1 MLNGTSF
8 DRIPEQPLP
17 AYLVC
22 MKFHAPQGRTFC
34 QSAAYALVL
43 ATAIAHATTWYV
55 SPTGSDAAA
64 GTKTAPF
71 ATFAKAQASVTAGDT
86 AFFRGGLYSYTSAT
100 ATCASYTDN
109 VNAIA
114 LTKSGSQ
121 GKMIHYL
128 AYPGEFPHLDFFGMA
143 DSCRIRGIL
152 TSGSW
157 IHLKG
162 FEISRVPQTV
172 KVNHENWGVWNS
184 GSHNIFEQL
193 DIHGISGT
201 GLFIQYGGGNL
212 VLNCDSHGN
221 RDTLTSNG
229 DGQSGDGFGVHPQR
243 ATDTGNVLRGCRAWD
258 NTDDGYDCIN
268 ALQPVLIED
277 SWAWHMGYIPG
288 TNTSLAAGNGNGF
301 KLGGYGIDTTAFP
314 ASPAVHT
321 LRNSLTFANKAAGIY
336 ANHHLVACNFYNN
349 TSYANHPDIDMLGID
364 VHGKSTTTGHW
375 RNNVA
380 YSGTLLSNNTFNA
393 ADDANNSW
401 TTTGLTLAATDFQS
415 TTYAGTGTQYIAA
428 LTAARKSDGSLPDLT
443 FLRPSAT
450 SKLIDAGVN
459 VGLPYNGKLPDL
471 GYCESGTPI
480 TTGIE
485 TPSRAKQ
492 ITLVKGGRMGISV
505 IPALIGLPV
514 EISVMDGLGKV
525 VASHRITYSDE
536 SPSLWIPIRESG
548 FYAIRLRNDD
558 HTESSKVFVLP

>member
-1 MLNGTSF
+1 MLNGTSI
-8 DRIPEQPLP
+8 DHDSERPAP
-17 AYLVC
+17 AYLLC
-22 MKFHAPQGRTFC
+22 MKFHAPQCRAPYPFV
-34 QSAAYALVL
+34 AYALVL
-43 ATAIAHATTWYV
+43 ASAFAHATTWYV

-64 GTKTAPF
+64 GTKTTPF
-71 ATFAKAQASVTAGDT
+71 ATFAKAQASVAAGDT
-86 AFFRGGLYSYTSAT
+86 AYFRGGLYSYTSAT
-100 ATCASYTDN
+100 STCASYTDN

-128 AYPGEFPHLDFFGMA
+128 AYPGEFPHLDFFGMT

-229 DGQSGDGFGVHPQR
+229 DGQSGDGFGIHPQR

-258 NTDDGYDCIN
+258 NSDDGYDCIN

-288 TNTSLAAGNGNGF
+288 TNTSLSAGNGNGF
-301 KLGGYGIDTTAFP
+301 KLGGYGTDTTAFP
-314 ASPAVHT
+314 ANPAVHT

-349 TSYANHPDIDMLGID
+349 TSYANHPDIDMLGIN

-401 TTTGLTLAATDFQS
+401 TTSGLTLTATDFQS

-443 FLRPSAT
+443 FLRPSAA

-471 GYCESGTPI
+471 GYWETGTPT
-480 TTGIE
+480 TTGIQ
-485 TPSRAKQ
+485 THSSAMKNPR
-492 ITLVKGGRMGISV
+492 ILGGRMGISIMLAPLV
-505 IPALIGLPV
+505 QPE
-514 EISVMDGLGKV
+514 EITVMNGLGKV
-525 VASHRITYSDE
+525 VASHRITRHDA
-536 SPSLWIPIRESG
+536 SPALWIPVHESG
-548 FYAIRLRNDD
+548 LYVIRLHNDD
-558 HTESSKVFVLP
+558 RTESGKVVVVR